1 MYTMKAVLDIQ
12 TSSYTFTLSLPYLIF
27 THLSNKGIPIM
38 ETLLRKALWAT
49 KYSFYMVN
57 SMCMNRRFFAILSHL
72 NPKLMCLGLPHPI
85 SIEHEKQI
93 MRSFFK
99 MLIEPK
105 QSFTLFKIDAVWLRH
120 RNLDVKS
127 SLNKIH
133 QPYSRG
139 VVCVLTFNCK

>member
-57 SMCMNRRFFAILSHL
+57 SMYMNRRFFAILSHL
-72 NPKLMCLGLPHPI
+72 NPKLMCMRLPHPI
-85 SIEHEKQI
+85 SIEHEK
-93 MRSFFK
+93 
-99 MLIEPK
+99 
-105 QSFTLFKIDAVWLRH
+105 
-120 RNLDVKS
+120 
-127 SLNKIH
+127 
-133 QPYSRG
+133 Y
-139 VVCVLTFNCK
+139 